1 MCKAIFNHTGACIAN
16 HKIDC
21 ADLKVNQEYSLSVV
35 VNVDGLELK
44 NIQTFGKYI
53 AVILMQYRIAVY

>member
-1 MCKAIFNHTGACIAN
+1 MCKEIFNHTGAGIAN

-44 NIQTFGKYI
+44 NIQPFGKYCSNTCAI
-53 AVILMQYRIAVY
+53 PYSCIY